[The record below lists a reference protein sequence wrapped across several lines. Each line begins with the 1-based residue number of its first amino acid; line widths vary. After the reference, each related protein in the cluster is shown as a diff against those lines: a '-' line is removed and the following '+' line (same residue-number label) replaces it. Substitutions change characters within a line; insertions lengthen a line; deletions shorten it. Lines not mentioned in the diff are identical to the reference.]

1 MFPVPILGPISVRL
15 MGTTSLF
22 SREKSALLHEI
33 CHFNPLNSNPTKWSN
48 TLKELWV
55 SWLFYEVDA

>member
-15 MGTTSLF
+15 TGTTSLF

-48 TLKELWV
+48 TLKELRV
-55 SWLFYEVDA
+55 S